1 MSLLQKGIRRRWMLN
16 SIGTVFLVLL
26 VAMISFSVFVGN
38 YYYNS
43 MRSALQTQASAVS
56 DFFSSY
62 ATSERTYLEMAN
74 YYINDFDERES
85 LELQFISTSG
95 KIVLSSYG
103 LTSGGSPGTN
113 DIAQSIK
120 TRDVSAWSGRDP
132 STSERIM
139 AVSAPILYRDEVK
152 GAVRLVSSL
161 SIVDRQFMFLILIAL
176 GVCALALTM
185 VYVTNLYFI
194 RSILEPHDQHHG
206 NGQAHRRRQLRHSNR
221 APVRRRDR
229 RAGHHHQRHVPKD
242 RPE

>member
-120 TRDVSAWSGRDP
+120 TRTYPPGPVETPPLASASWRSLPPFSIGMRSREPSGWSPVSPLWTGSLCSSSSSPWASVP
-132 STSERIM
+132 S
-139 AVSAPILYRDEVK
+139 P
-152 GAVRLVSSL
+152 
-161 SIVDRQFMFLILIAL
+161 
-176 GVCALALTM
+176 
-185 VYVTNLYFI
+185 
-194 RSILEPHDQHHG
+194 
-206 NGQAHRRRQLRHSNR
+206 
-221 APVRRRDR
+221 
-229 RAGHHHQRHVPKD
+229 
-242 RPE
+242 

>member
-152 GAVRLVSSL
+152 GAVRLVSQSL
-161 SIVDRQFMFLILIAL
+161 HCGPA
-176 GVCALALTM
+176 
-185 VYVTNLYFI
+185 VYV
-194 RSILEPHDQHHG
+194 PHPHRPGRLCPRPDHGVRDQPVFYP
-206 NGQAHRRRQLRHSNR
+206 LHSG
-221 APVRRRDR
+221 AP
-229 RAGHHHQRHVPKD
+229 
-242 RPE
+242 